1 MLSGTVTYTN
11 LERIMSENL
20 AEEAF
25 GGRQESDAEEHDQD
39 KIVAVQ
45 LAGTWIQV
53 IPGTLQLSFGEE
65 GLDDVVFSFERPDGQ
80 FEEGALSEITGLR
93 SLDG

>member
-1 MLSGTVTYTN
+1 
-11 LERIMSENL
+11 MSENL
-20 AEEAF
+20 AEETF
-25 GGRQESDAEEHDQD
+25 GGRQESDPEEHDQD
-39 KIVAVQ
+39 RIVAVQ

-53 IPGTLQLSFGEE
+53 VPGTLQLSFGEE

-93 SLDG
+93 SLDE

>member
-1 MLSGTVTYTN
+1 
-11 LERIMSENL
+11 MSDNL

-25 GGRQESDAEEHDQD
+25 GGRQESDPEEHDQN
-39 KIVAVQ
+39 KIVAVK
-45 LAGTWIQV
+45 LAGEWISV
-53 IPGTLQLSFGEE
+53 IPGTLELSFGEE
-65 GLDDVVFSFERPDGQ
+65 GLDDVLFSFERPDGQ